1 MKYFAGYIPFVTLCA
16 ILSMRWSMELG
27 YGQLAQFIW
36 GIGGFL
42 LGPVVPLILYLRIVR
57 KKEGIMGF
65 F

>member
-1 MKYFAGYIPFVTLCA
+1 MTAFAGYWAFVTLCS

-27 YGQLAQFIW
+27 YNQLAQFFW

-42 LGPVVPLILYLRIVR
+42 LGPVIPLILYLRLVR
-57 KKEGIMGF
+57 KKEDVVGF